1 MTGTVVIRFD
11 VSSSIGTGHLRRAI
25 ALGDELAKR
34 RISHYFVTP
43 NESVASAIELGI
55 QEKQVVGFSTKLGEK
70 DWIQRI
76 SNLTH
81 VITDFCHHERLNSGS
96 AINEIL
102 QSKRLT
108 VAVIDSM
115 PPNHFQ
121 GDKNTVPSIVVSPYL
136 HAENLRKPPICNKWF
151 AGVQYAI
158 LDSNYLNIRQT
169 LNRDSVTAGNYILVC
184 CGGSD
189 PYQMSEYILHI
200 LLQNKVPEVNVKI
213 VVGNL
218 FEKSQINSLKK
229 IADQNQKFI
238 SLVFNRNNIAD
249 LISNCGVLIGVVG
262 LIRYESACL
271 GKPSFLIQNHSK
283 FENYLRNF
291 HRAGLGNIFFIQ
303 NQTERINFESI
314 VKTLGTVDGFSRMS
328 KPNIDALDQVDG
340 LGVQRIF
347 DHFLNSK

>member
-1 MTGTVVIRFD
+1 MNQ
-11 VSSSIGTGHLRRAI
+11 L
-25 ALGDELAKR
+25 LPQLNLAFKK
-34 RISHYFVTP
+34 
-43 NESVASAIELGI
+43 N
-55 QEKQVVGFSTKLGEK
+55 KVVGFSTRLGEK

-81 VITDFCHHERLNSGS
+81 VITDFCHHERLNSVS

-102 QSKRLT
+102 QSKQLT

-136 HAENLRKPPICNKWF
+136 DAESLREPPICSRWL

-189 PYQMSEYILHI
+189 PNQMSEYILQV
-200 LLQNKVPEVNVKI
+200 LLQNKVPKVNVKI

-218 FEKSQINSLKK
+218 FEK
-229 IADQNQKFI
+229 
-238 SLVFNRNNIAD
+238 NRIEVTQEDN
-249 LISNCGVLIGVVG
+249 
-262 LIRYESACL
+262 R
-271 GKPSFLIQNHSK
+271 
-283 FENYLRNF
+283 
-291 HRAGLGNIFFIQ
+291 
-303 NQTERINFESI
+303 
-314 VKTLGTVDGFSRMS
+314 S
-328 KPNIDALDQVDG
+328 KPKFHFVSFQPE
-340 LGVQRIF
+340 QYCRF
-347 DHFLNSK
+347 DFQLRSTHWGGRFDPI